1 MFSEAECR
9 QRIARFVS
17 GDVSL
22 DDFEDWFV
30 SASWNQHQHAG
41 AGLQRLVGLVELLLA
56 EHSGGH
62 RSEHQLRAS
71 LHSLLVPHQQT
82 SNAPQAD
89 VQAFS
94 EPQIRFRPIVQFASN
109 APVPSVA
116 GVSSTN
122 SSVAEDEPEI
132 VLDAV

>member
-1 MFSEAECR
+1 
-9 QRIARFVS
+9 
-17 GDVSL
+17 
-22 DDFEDWFV
+22 
-30 SASWNQHQHAG
+30 
-41 AGLQRLVGLVELLLA
+41 VGLVELLLA

-94 EPQIRFRPIVQFASN
+94 EPRIRQWRKTSPKSCSMLSSEQGAPGAAPRPARL
-109 APVPSVA
+109 
-116 GVSSTN
+116 SSRRTR
-122 SSVAEDEPEI
+122 A
-132 VLDAV
+132 